1 MRKLLVLT
9 LVVVMSIFLF
19 VGCLGLDNDSGLNDE
34 LILSL
39 SYLKWHTTT
48 EEIGDLTFGYVH
60 LNLRGYTTGDKV
72 TIITYGTGVIEEV
85 ELALDQDKR
94 FAEEVIIRFT
104 HATDDIPRRCRTIL
118 TAYKGNYT
126 TSISLESGEL
136 TYLPKGEKI

>member
-1 MRKLLVLT
+1 MKKLLVLT
-9 LVVVMSIFLF
+9 LAVGMSIFLF
-19 VGCLGLDNDSGLNDE
+19 VGCLGLDNDSDLNDE

-39 SYLKWHTTT
+39 SYAKWYTTT
-48 EEIGDLTFGYVH
+48 KEIGNLTFGYVH
-60 LNLRGYTTGDKV
+60 LNLRGCTTGEKV

-94 FAEEVIIRFT
+94 FAEEVIIQFT
-104 HATDDIPRRCRTIL
+104 HDADDIPREYSTIL

-136 TYLPKGEKI
+136 TYLK